1 MALLEQ
7 EEDFSATMSLLEEVV
22 AARGGKLCWLP
33 KFTPE
38 FQPMKCCDRC
48 QNKTFNSKWLF
59 GFIVLFQGLQQL
71 LQGEKHRWQLQ
82 GLFAKN
88 SLCWLRG
95 DTWEVSKVLP
105 LLRTVPQTSFKWC
118 QITSTFF
125 RLMQAY
131 GDGATGLRSS
141 FCRRQ
146 RRSRS
151 RTEILCSRSTCRGGC
166 TTGNVDSMQLRVK
179 WPSIRMVSL
188 RELGI
193 IWDSVKVKALKG
205 WVGGWQTL
213 GSTWG
218 GVVLQMWN
226 IL

>member
-38 FQPMKCCDRC
+38 FQPMECCYRC

-59 GFIVLFQGLQQL
+59 GFIVLSQGLHQL

-125 RLMQAY
+125 RFMQAY
-131 GDGATGLRSS
+131 RDGATGLNVLQKTKEIKKSHRVPLL
-141 FCRRQ
+141 
-146 RRSRS
+146 
-151 RTEILCSRSTCRGGC
+151 TEHLPRGVYDRKRGLNAVESQVTFDGDGFAERIRDYLRKCESQST
-166 TTGNVDSMQLRVK
+166 
-179 WPSIRMVSL
+179 
-188 RELGI
+188 
-193 IWDSVKVKALKG
+193 KG
-205 WVGGWQTL
+205 MSWGLANIGKHL
-213 GSTWG
+213 G